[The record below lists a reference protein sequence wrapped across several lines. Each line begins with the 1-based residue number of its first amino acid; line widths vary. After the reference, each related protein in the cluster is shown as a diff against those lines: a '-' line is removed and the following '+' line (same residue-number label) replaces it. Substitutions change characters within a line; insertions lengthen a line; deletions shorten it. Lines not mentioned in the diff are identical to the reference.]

1 MVHRVAVALV
11 KYTRRELLTLDME
24 GLVQF
29 LQRGLQKEVSDVD
42 AVMKMAFQLQIKQA
56 DIDAYEADYWRTV
69 SRR

>member
-1 MVHRVAVALV
+1 VVHRVAVALV

>member
-29 LQRGLQKEVSDVD
+29 LQRGLQKEVNDVD

-56 DIDAYEADYWRTV
+56 DVDAYEADYWRTV